1 MQAETG
7 IGEGRG
13 VPVRVERMRNWRHS
27 HMRTI
32 CFFVPLAVIDQ
43 PFSLN
48 AWIATAALL
57 VIVILAAETK

>member
-1 MQAETG
+1 MQVETG
-7 IGEGRG
+7 TGKGRD

-27 HMRTI
+27 HVRTI
-32 CFFVPLAVIDQ
+32 CFFVPLAVIVQ

-57 VIVILAAETK
+57 VIVIFAAGAQ

>member
-7 IGEGRG
+7 TGEGRG
-13 VPVRVERMRNWRHS
+13 VPEGVERMGNWRHS
-27 HMRTI
+27 RRRTI
-32 CFFVPLAVIDQ
+32 CFFVPLAVIVQ

-57 VIVILAAETK
+57 VIAIFAAGRQ